1 MAESLLQTQ
10 KWSSAV
16 KAYNKIADVLLE
28 TLQDMKHIDDEI
40 LEAYRQ
46 ARENLTIAHAEAIW
60 TAYQRTDCDP
70 KQVDPCQAGL
80 AAELEGGR

>member
-28 TLQDMKHIDDEI
+28 TLQDMKHIDDET

-46 ARENLTIAHAEAIW
+46 ARNDLTLAHNNLAEW
-60 TAYQRTDCDP
+60 LDTKGQHGCSLWLREEV
-70 KQVDPCQAGL
+70 Q
-80 AAELEGGR
+80 